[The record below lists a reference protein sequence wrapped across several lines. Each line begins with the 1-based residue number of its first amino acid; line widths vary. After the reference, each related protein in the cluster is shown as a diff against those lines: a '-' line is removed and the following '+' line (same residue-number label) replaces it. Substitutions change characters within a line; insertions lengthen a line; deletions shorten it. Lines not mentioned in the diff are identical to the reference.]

1 MVCRSDAI
9 TKKIPK
15 ETVTRHHPEIR
26 FEVVLR
32 GEFFNLAPRKS
43 LLLCQECP
51 IRKQLAYFHGT
62 N

>member
-1 MVCRSDAI
+1 MVYRSDPI
-9 TKKIPK
+9 TKKITK
-15 ETVTRHHPEIR
+15 EIVTKHHLEAR
-26 FEVVLR
+26 FEVLMR
-32 GEFFNLAPRKS
+32 EEFFNLAPKES

>member
-1 MVCRSDAI
+1 MVYRSDAI

-15 ETVTRHHPEIR
+15 EALIKHHPEAR
-26 FEVVLR
+26 FEVILR
-32 GEFFNLAPRKS
+32 GEFFNLAPKKS

-51 IRKQLAYFHGT
+51 IRKRLAYFHGT